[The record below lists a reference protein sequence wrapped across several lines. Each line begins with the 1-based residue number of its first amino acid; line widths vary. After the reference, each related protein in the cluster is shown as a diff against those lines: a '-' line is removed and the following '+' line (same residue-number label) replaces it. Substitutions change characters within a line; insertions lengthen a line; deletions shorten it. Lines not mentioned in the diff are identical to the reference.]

1 MNRYRGRP
9 GFKKY
14 GIMFCERISWI
25 TRSTKWV
32 RLVKCTWSCFLF
44 LQSQFAIINSL
55 RVFADCPHLREPTR
69 RIGAV
74 TFWRGIGVWLFERAT
89 NVDRERGVV
98 FSTNMEE
105 GTSRTMIDEDQVIV
119 DAVGIEFK
127 LILTLSRWR
136 SPSNILL
143 QRERLRSVS

>member
-1 MNRYRGRP
+1 
-9 GFKKY
+9 
-14 GIMFCERISWI
+14 
-25 TRSTKWV
+25 
-32 RLVKCTWSCFLF
+32 
-44 LQSQFAIINSL
+44 
-55 RVFADCPHLREPTR
+55 
-69 RIGAV
+69 
-74 TFWRGIGVWLFERAT
+74 
-89 NVDRERGVV
+89 
-98 FSTNMEE
+98 MEE